1 MDFHS
6 KTFQASQNTGPP
18 PPHHPHCRQH
28 AAPSQPP
35 PLSPLLS
42 QTITATISPSSPPL
56 HHQRGYEVRASR
68 SSLQSN
74 HPTTSPLFSQ
84 LAPCRGS
91 NHKNH
96 VMDAGWGLLL
106 PKEEGMKS
114 RTGEDRWVGEEE
126 ISSEEMK
133 CRVDWSVS
141 QSHSSLRFG
150 GEGGFWGLQRD
161 DGGDQSVS
169 GRRTFA
175 SCRAAKGSFPR
186 GVREVKLRN
195 LIILDGL

>member
-1 MDFHS
+1 MWLFWFDFTGLTGGFSS
-6 KTFQASQNTGPP
+6 KNLPGIPEYWNPP
-18 PPHHPHCRQH
+18 PYFRQH
-28 AAPSQPP
+28 AALSQPP

-106 PKEEGMKS
+106 PKDEGMKS
-114 RTGEDRWVGEEE
+114 RTGEDR
-126 ISSEEMK
+126 
-133 CRVDWSVS
+133 
-141 QSHSSLRFG
+141 
-150 GEGGFWGLQRD
+150 
-161 DGGDQSVS
+161 
-169 GRRTFA
+169 
-175 SCRAAKGSFPR
+175 
-186 GVREVKLRN
+186 
-195 LIILDGL
+195 